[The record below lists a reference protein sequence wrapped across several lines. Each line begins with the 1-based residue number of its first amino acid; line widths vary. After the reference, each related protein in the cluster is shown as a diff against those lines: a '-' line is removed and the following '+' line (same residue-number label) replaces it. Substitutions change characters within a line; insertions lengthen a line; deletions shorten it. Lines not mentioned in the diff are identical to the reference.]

1 MQRKDIFTVCA
12 SSNLLETNRCWDSTK
27 ESSELLFEAY
37 GDCASALFQDD
48 NKGLVMVLFLEDLVS
63 HADMDIDMLKEQ
75 HYSFLQQLR
84 RRAASNSKPFIVC
97 WGRDNNQN
105 VIGLVKSEN
114 NLTKFYQWFFG
125 QLKDLRDDFDHF
137 FLIPLD
143 DIFFPFGAKNM
154 FSNRNWY
161 YARCRLS
168 VEGLKV
174 LVDALSAVMHRL
186 IKAPSKV
193 LVLDCDNTIWGGVVG
208 EDGVSSLVLGQDGLG
223 TAFVDFQKEVVK
235 LVNEGVIIVLA
246 SKNNEQDVWDV
257 FDNHTEMLLKRE
269 HVVAAKINWHEK
281 AINIEQIA
289 QDLDLNADSF
299 VFWDDNP
306 LERDKMKNLMPQVL
320 TVDVPKSVLE
330 WPKLLR
336 ENEWFAKFKTTDED
350 RKKVDQY
357 KSRAKFTDNIKSA
370 SDITSYL
377 SSLKLNPILL
387 PLDETNVARAEQLCM
402 KTNQFS
408 VSCKR
413 HSAAVL
419 TSYQKENEDA
429 VFLVRLADN
438 YGDHGLVSLVCL
450 RIINEE
456 SVFLDTFLMSCRV
469 LGRHLEA
476 WILDETIKRVKKN
489 GARYLFTEFVDTK
502 RNSIAHDFLHTY
514 GFKQLKNDSL
524 ELKKSNFACS
534 NTNGV
539 IYYLDTT
546 DMYIPNLEI
555 YKGNK

>member
-1 MQRKDIFTVCA
+1 M
-12 SSNLLETNRCWDSTK
+12 
-27 ESSELLFEAY
+27 
-37 GDCASALFQDD
+37 
-48 NKGLVMVLFLEDLVS
+48 
-63 HADMDIDMLKEQ
+63 
-75 HYSFLQQLR
+75 
-84 RRAASNSKPFIVC
+84 
-97 WGRDNNQN
+97 
-105 VIGLVKSEN
+105 
-114 NLTKFYQWFFG
+114 
-125 QLKDLRDDFDHF
+125 
-137 FLIPLD
+137 
-143 DIFFPFGAKNM
+143 
-154 FSNRNWY
+154 
-161 YARCRLS
+161 
-168 VEGLKV
+168 
-174 LVDALSAVMHRL
+174 
-186 IKAPSKV
+186 
-193 LVLDCDNTIWGGVVG
+193 
-208 EDGVSSLVLGQDGLG
+208 
-223 TAFVDFQKEVVK
+223 
-235 LVNEGVIIVLA
+235 
-246 SKNNEQDVWDV
+246 
-257 FDNHTEMLLKRE
+257 
-269 HVVAAKINWHEK
+269 
-281 AINIEQIA
+281 
-289 QDLDLNADSF
+289 
-299 VFWDDNP
+299 
-306 LERDKMKNLMPQVL
+306 
-320 TVDVPKSVLE
+320 
-330 WPKLLR
+330 R

-514 GFKQLKNDSL
+514 GFKQLQNNEL
-524 ELKKSNFACS
+524 ELKIFNLECS

-539 IYYLDTT
+539 FYYLDTT

>member
-1 MQRKDIFTVCA
+1 MKKKNIFTVSA
-12 SSNLLETNRCWDSTK
+12 SSNLLETNKCWDSPK
-27 ESSELLFEAY
+27 EWSELIFESY
-37 GDCASALFQDD
+37 GDFASPLFQDD
-48 NKGLVMVLFLEDLVS
+48 DKGLVMVLFLEDLVS
-63 HADMDIDMLKEQ
+63 CTNVDIDMLKESHSQ
-75 HYSFLQQLR
+75 FLQQIK
-84 RRAASNSKPFIVC
+84 RRAASSSKPFIVC
-97 WGRDNNQN
+97 WGRYINQN

-114 NLTKFYQWFFG
+114 SLTKFYQWFSD

-137 FLIPLD
+137 FLILLD
-143 DIFFPFGAKNM
+143 DIFFPYGARNM
-154 FSNRNWY
+154 FSDRNWY

-168 VEGLKV
+168 VEGLNV
-174 LVDALSAVMHRL
+174 LADALSAVMYRL

-257 FDNHTEMLLKRE
+257 FDNHAEMLLKRE

-289 QDLDLNADSF
+289 QDLDLNLDSF

-306 LERDKMKNLMPQVL
+306 LERGKMKKLMPQVI
-320 TVDVPKSVLE
+320 TVDVPKSVHE

-336 ENEWFAKFKTTDED
+336 ENEWFAKFKTTEED

-357 KSRAKFTDNIKSA
+357 KSRAKFTDDIKSTT
-370 SDITSYL
+370 DITSYL
-377 SSLKLNPILL
+377 SSLKLKPIPL

-402 KTNQFS
+402 KTNQFN
-408 VSCKR
+408 VSTKR
-413 HSAAVL
+413 HSAAELVMC
-419 TSYQKENEDA
+419 QKENKDA
-429 VFLVRLADN
+429 VFLVRLTDN

-450 RIINEE
+450 RIIDEE
-456 SVFLDTFLMSCRV
+456 SVLLDTFLMSCRV

-476 WILDETIKRVKKN
+476 WILNETIKRVKKN
-489 GARYLFTEFVDTK
+489 GARYLFAEFVDTK

-514 GFKQLKNDSL
+514 GFKQLQNDDL
-524 ELKKSNFACS
+524 ELKKFNLAFSNIK
-534 NTNGV
+534 GV
-539 IYYLDTT
+539 IFYLDTT
-546 DMYIPNLEI
+546 DIHIPNLEI